1 MKGLFVFFI
10 GLLLMVGL
18 FYGALKYVK
27 NEQAKVFKALAET
40 DSSFTE
46 EGPLDE
52 TDSLKKVIAQIQT
65 EVVKRDQKVDSL
77 NSVLSSKLS
86 ITKKQKEIAEKL
98 KNKLNRASDKN
109 KKAKEMAKT
118 FEKMKI
124 KQIAPILRNLDD
136 ETVILIYKETSN
148 RFKQNILLAIN
159 EKRAASITK
168 NFINRN

>member
-1 MKGLFVFFI
+1 
-10 GLLLMVGL
+10 MVGL

-27 NEQAKVFKALAET
+27 DEQAKVFKTLAET
-40 DSSFTE
+40 DSTFTLD
-46 EGPLDE
+46 GPLDA
-52 TDSLKKVIAQIQT
+52 TDSLRKVIEKIQT

-77 NSVLSSKLS
+77 NNELSSKL
-86 ITKKQKEIAEKL
+86 IVTKKQQEITEKL

-136 ETVILIYKETSN
+136 ETVMLIYKETSN
-148 RFKQNILLAIN
+148 RFKRNILLAVN

>member
-1 MKGLFVFFI
+1 
-10 GLLLMVGL
+10 MVGL

-27 NEQAKVFKALAET
+27 DEQAKVFKALAET
-40 DSSFTE
+40 DSTFTL

-52 TDSLKKVIAQIQT
+52 TDSLRKVIAQIQT
-65 EVVKRDQKVDSL
+65 EVVRRDQKVDSL
-77 NSVLSSKLS
+77 NSALSSKL
-86 ITKKQKEIAEKL
+86 IVTKKQKEIAEKL
-98 KNKLNRASDKN
+98 KNKQNMVSDKN

-136 ETVILIYKETSN
+136 ETVMLIYKETSN
-148 RFKQNILLAIN
+148 RFKRNILLAIN